1 MVDGGEPRR
10 RHDPAFAALVALSSV
25 GLFVAAAAYR
35 GGQVA
40 APAAGIVAV
49 GLPAL
54 AIGFVSAI
62 VLARRG
68 FVLRWR
74 TMVSSIVLVILFVPV
89 GRYELPGGAAFQL
102 EPYRVLVAAVAVLWF
117 ACLLVQPQ
125 TRTHPSGFAGP
136 LSAVAFA
143 VLLSVCVNAGR
154 VAELGISTDI
164 VKTLTFFASFFVVM
178 FFVSS
183 ALDSLEDIDSVVTTL
198 VVGGAVV
205 GVFTLIESR
214 TGFNIFNHLQRVLP
228 ILHFDEAG
236 LPDQLEQRGGSHRAL
251 ASSQH
256 PIALGAALVLLLPLG
271 VYLARKRGT
280 RIWWGLV
287 VITALGVLATAART
301 ATVMLLVEVVVLLAL
316 QPRAM
321 FRLWPWAIPF
331 LLVVHIAVP
340 GTLGGLKDS
349 FLPRGGL
356 VAEQQQ
362 GAGTYGSNRLADLG
376 PGLEEIRRKP
386 YIGQGFGTRITQRS
400 NPKHNAPILDNE
412 WLGWTMQTGLAGFLA
427 LVWLFVRAV
436 RRLSRAALRADG
448 EESWLFAA
456 LAASIAAFAFG
467 MLTYDAL
474 SFTQVTFVLFIQLGL
489 AAAALRVAAPGDG
502 ARARRP
508 VVSAAGAH
516 AGAPPLSA

>member
-1 MVDGGEPRR
+1 MRDGGASRR
-10 RHDPAFAALVALSSV
+10 RYDPGFAALIALGSV
-25 GLFVAAAAYR
+25 GLFLAAAAYR
-35 GGQVA
+35 GGQVE
-40 APAAGIVAV
+40 APAAGVVAV

-54 AIGFVSAI
+54 AIGLVSAV

-74 TMVSSIVLVILFVPV
+74 TLVSSIVVVILFVPV
-89 GRYELPGGAAFQL
+89 GRYALPGGAAFQL

-117 ACLLVQPQ
+117 ACLLIQPQ
-125 TRTHPSGFAGP
+125 TRTHSSGFAGP
-136 LSAVAFA
+136 LAAVAFA

-154 VAELGISTDI
+154 VAELGVSTDI
-164 VKTLTFFASFFVVM
+164 VKTLTFFASFIIVM
-178 FFVSS
+178 LFVSS
-183 ALDSLEDIDSVVTTL
+183 SLDTVEDIDAVVATL
-198 VVGGAVV
+198 VVGGGVV
-205 GVFTLIESR
+205 AAFTIIESR
-214 TGFNIFNHLQRVLP
+214 TGFNAFNHLQRFVPVLQ
-228 ILHFDEAG
+228 FDAAA
-236 LPDQLEQRGGSHRAL
+236 LPDQLEQRGASHRAL
-251 ASSQH
+251 ASAQH
-256 PIALGAALVLLLPLG
+256 PIALGAALTLLLPLG
-271 VYLARKRGT
+271 VYLARKRGG

-287 VITALGVLATAART
+287 GLTALGVLATAART

-386 YIGQGFGTRITQRS
+386 YIGQGFGTRITERS

-427 LVWLFVRAV
+427 LAWLFVRAV
-436 RRLSRAALRADG
+436 RRLSRAALRTRG
-448 EESWLFAA
+448 EQSWLYAA

-474 SFTQVTFVLFIQLGL
+474 SFTQVTFLLFIQLGL
-489 AAAALRVAAPGDG
+489 AGASLRIGAPEMTKT
-502 ARARRP
+502 RARGDA
-508 VVSAAGAH
+508 VSGAQ
-516 AGAPPLSA
+516 AGAPRRSA